1 MNAHGSSLSSLN
13 LSLYFFNVPWCT
25 PFLLL
30 DNSTMNDAQ
39 GETNSVCKTLH
50 ACSAV
55 FFAFPKNRRDSLP
68 RCSSFSRM
76 SDESRIETA
85 RVISNSD
92 SSRLRRWREF
102 QLFEVLH
109 SLFVQVTAKD
119 RSWVEKTVHYQLTH
133 QRPIEL

>member
-1 MNAHGSSLSSLN
+1 
-13 LSLYFFNVPWCT
+13 
-25 PFLLL
+25 
-30 DNSTMNDAQ
+30 
-39 GETNSVCKTLH
+39 
-50 ACSAV
+50 
-55 FFAFPKNRRDSLP
+55 
-68 RCSSFSRM
+68 M